1 MDKLSSLIFS
11 GLMSVASSS
20 ANAITI
26 DFNYDFDGGFFSGV
40 NESRRAT
47 LNAAGSYFETRLN
60 DNLTAITSTGSNS
73 FNAIFDRPDTGQ
85 QTTLNN
91 YSVAANTLVVFVGGQ
106 ALPGST
112 LGHGGPGGY
121 SASTFQQSFLDN
133 LETRGQGSENVDFG
147 PWGGTLSFD
156 TGTSWYFD
164 LDVNTIDPGLSGIN
178 DFYSVAIHELAHVLG
193 YGTSN
198 TWNSLHPGASH
209 WAENTMSLVKGV
221 SQEAAM
227 DPTLT
232 TGTRKYFT
240 DLDLQGLS
248 DIGWEVSAV
257 PVPAAF
263 YLLGSAMIGLTAF
276 RRKT

>member
-1 MDKLSSLIFS
+1 MDKLSTLIFS

-40 NESRRAT
+40 NESRRTT
-47 LNAAGSYFETRLN
+47 LNAAGSYFETKLN
-60 DNLTAITSTGSNS
+60 DNLTAITSAGSNS

-85 QTTLNN
+85 ITTLNN

-112 LGHGGPGGY
+112 LGEGGPGGY

-164 LDVNTIDPGLSGIN
+164 LDVNTIDPALSGIN

-198 TWNSLHPGASH
+198 TWNSIHPGTSH
-209 WAENTMSLVKGV
+209 WAKNTMSLVKGIP
-221 SQEAAM
+221 QEAAM

-248 DIGWEVSAV
+248 AIGWEVSAV